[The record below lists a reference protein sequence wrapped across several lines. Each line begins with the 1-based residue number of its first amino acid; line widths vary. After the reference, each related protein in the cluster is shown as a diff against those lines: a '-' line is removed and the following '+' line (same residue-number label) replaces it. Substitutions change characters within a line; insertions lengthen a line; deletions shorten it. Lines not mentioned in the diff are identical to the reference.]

1 MAGEKPYVTDLDFEY
16 AHLPKETVRFLQEAM
31 PETSELPELEEG
43 MERPANGTT
52 KAYDCESSQQSS
64 EVHCLYVGR
73 QLFLRSCF
81 CAAMI
86 KRASDKHVYT
96 DDRCCA

>member
-52 KAYDCESSQQSS
+52 KAYDCESSQQSI
-64 EVHCLYVGR
+64 EVTCLFGADNS
-73 QLFLRSCF
+73 FLEVAFAQQC
-81 CAAMI
+81 I
-86 KRASDKHVYT
+86 
-96 DDRCCA
+96 